1 MQLKEKE
8 YYNEITNIIESV
20 EINSRVRQLQDNGEK
35 LQAYWNIGRLIVEAQ
50 GGKRASYG
58 DDLIKKWSYMLSSK
72 YGNKYG
78 KTNLKNMRQFYV
90 LFPKSRTLC
99 DKLLWSHYR
108 YLLPIKNENE
118 RNYYINQVILNNL
131 SVRELRNEI
140 KNKAFNRLSYADK
153 ENIKIIN
160 NKDYNLTIE
169 DMIKDPIL
177 IKTNKEINKLNEK
190 ALHKYIIEM
199 LEHKFLE
206 LGTGFTLAGHE
217 YKINVEGHSYRLDLL
232 FFNVKLNCYVVV
244 ELKIKSVQYKD
255 IEQVVFYTKLVDKYV
270 KENSNNKTIGVIIVR
285 EYDTFMIKYTTSR
298 DIIMTTYKMLKN

>member
-20 EINSRVRQLQDNGEK
+20 EINSSVRQLQDNGEK

-58 DDLIKKWSYMLSSK
+58 NDLIKKWSYMLSSK

-140 KNKAFNRLSYADK
+140 KNKAFDRLSYADK
-153 ENIKIIN
+153 ENIKLIN

-177 IKTNKEINKLNEK
+177 IKTNKEINKLDEK
-190 ALHKYIIEM
+190 ALHKYMIEM

-255 IEQVVFYTKLVDKYV
+255 IEQVVFYTKLVNKYV